1 MITSE
6 QKNQI
11 EVLEQSGSPAPAAR
25 VVPSEQ
31 LWLRSYRG
39 EGGAGA
45 AAIPR
50 PSNGP
55 SCWLPYPYGSLMG
68 LGSGELGIWEWEG
81 QMGHW
86 AVRLGVACGLLSVRR
101 ELQRENSEE
110 S

>member
-1 MITSE
+1 
-6 QKNQI
+6 
-11 EVLEQSGSPAPAAR
+11 
-25 VVPSEQ
+25 
-31 LWLRSYRG
+31 
-39 EGGAGA
+39 
-45 AAIPR
+45 
-50 PSNGP
+50 
-55 SCWLPYPYGSLMG
+55 MG